1 MEAVKISWFLRDCY
15 PEGTSD
21 EEILQREAELQRTQ
35 DRNRKLFYEAKEY
48 LKRNGSGFKEFT
60 PTDYVH
66 SLTKQK
72 QIYDAYCKALDP
84 KHEPI
89 NIRETLGLDEGIP
102 HAFEDIQE
110 LAYHAELFFK
120 TIFNVDLEP
129 REIGALACEAN
140 FKAYF
145 EEGCDYLE
153 DRVKRYKE
161 NLTIM
166 EQAFIN
172 EKKIKI
178 ACEVLD
184 TLGVKHPRELER
196 AKYVIDNFQA
206 NQKRKLLIEI
216 LNVNFPFITQT
227 TVLNKIYESSLQ

>member
-21 EEILQREAELQRTQ
+21 EEILQREAELQREQ
-35 DRNRKLFYEAKEY
+35 DRGRKLYHQAKEY
-48 LKRNGSGFKEFT
+48 LKRNGSSLKKFGDT
-60 PTDYVH
+60 YCAY

-72 QIYDAYCKALDP
+72 QIYDAYCKALNT

-102 HAFEDIQE
+102 DDFEDIQE

-145 EEGCDYLE
+145 EEGCEYLE

-161 NLTIM
+161 NLIIM
-166 EQAFIN
+166 KQAFSN
-172 EKKIKI
+172 EKNIKI

-196 AKYVIDNFQA
+196 AKYVIDNFQR